1 MGFTRCYK
9 TWVVF
14 FYILTV
20 TVTAVDMQ
28 RCARRHTHD
37 TLQASTALLIT
48 IIHVYLSISHA
59 IMMLVR
65 SHAGRM

>member
-1 MGFTRCYK
+1 
-9 TWVVF
+9 
-14 FYILTV
+14 LTV